1 MNKIFVIYPGFPHYR
16 VGIIEAL
23 INSNHNQYEFL
34 GDKKGYNNVKPYDFK
49 GSADFKDFPAYK
61 IGPFY
66 FNKGLIRYVISHK
79 CDGAILHSPPH
90 YISIIIAA
98 VILRI
103 KGKKVYNWTHG
114 ILTNHRNI
122 KNKIYFIFYKYFFDG
137 LLLYGNLAKENLI
150 NLGFNAEKIKVLY
163 NSLNYKE
170 QIKLRGTLTKKERE
184 TIRLRLFKNPNN
196 DQLVFIG
203 RLTVQ
208 KKLGLLIKAIKLLK
222 DEDIF
227 VNLLFVGDG
236 DQKKELQSQ
245 IDKFKIANQVCFY
258 GASYDETLNYKL
270 ISSSECCVAP
280 GEIGLTAMHS
290 LMFGVPVISHNDR
303 NRQMPEFEAILP
315 NVNGSLFEYD
325 NTVDLKEQIKNVLN
339 LNKAKSNLQIQKDC
353 YKIMDEYYN
362 PNYQIKL
369 IDNLFLSENV

>member
-1 MNKIFVIYPGFPHYR
+1 MNKILVIYPGFPHYR
-16 VGIIEAL
+16 IGIIEAL
-23 INSNHNQYEFL
+23 MNSTHNHYVFL

-49 GSADFKDFPAYK
+49 DSTDFKDFPAYK

-66 FNKGLIRYVISHK
+66 FSKGLIRYVISQK
-79 CDGAILHSPPH
+79 PSGAIVHSPPNW
-90 YISIIIAA
+90 ISIIIAA
-98 VILRI
+98 FILRI
-103 KGKKVYNWTHG
+103 KGVKVFNWTHG
-114 ILTNHRNI
+114 ILTNHRNL
-122 KNKIYFIFYKYFFDG
+122 KNKIYYIFYKYLFNG

-150 NLGFNAEKIKVLY
+150 NLGFNKEKIKVIY
-163 NSLNYKE
+163 NSLDYKE
-170 QIKLRGTLTKKERE
+170 QIKLRETLPENERQS
-184 TIRLRLFKNPNN
+184 IRASLFDSPKN

-208 KKLGLLIKAIKLLK
+208 KKLDLLIDAIKLLK
-222 DEDIF
+222 DENIF

-245 IDKFKIANQVCFY
+245 VDKYKIANQICFY
-258 GASYDETLNYKL
+258 GASYNETQNYKL
-270 ISSSECCVAP
+270 LSSSDCCVAT

-315 NVNGSLFEYD
+315 NVNGSLFEYG
-325 NTVDLKEQIKNVLN
+325 NTVDLKEQIKNVLK
-339 LNKAKSNLQIQKDC
+339 LIKDKSNLQMKKDC

-369 IDNLFLSENV
+369 IDSLF

>member
-1 MNKIFVIYPGFPHYR
+1 MNKILVIYPGFPHYR
-16 VGIIEAL
+16 DGIIEAL
-23 INSNHNQYEFL
+23 MNSNHNHYVFL

-66 FNKGLIRYVISHK
+66 FNKGLIRYVISQK
-79 CDGAILHSPPH
+79 SSGAIVHSPPH
-90 YISIIIAA
+90 YISIIIATL
-98 VILRI
+98 ILRI
-103 KGKKVYNWTHG
+103 KGKKVFNWTHG
-114 ILTNHRNI
+114 ILTNHRNL
-122 KNKIYFIFYKYFFDG
+122 KNKFYFTFYKYFFDG
-137 LLLYGNLAKENLI
+137 LLLYGNIAKENLI
-150 NLGFNAEKIKVLY
+150 NLGFNEEKIKVLY
-163 NSLNYKE
+163 NSLNYKK
-170 QIKLRGTLTKKERE
+170 QIKLRGTLTIKERQS
-184 TIRLRLFKNPNN
+184 IRSRLFDNPNN

-208 KKLGLLIKAIKLLK
+208 KKLNLLIKAIKLLK
-222 DEDIF
+222 DEKKF

-245 IDKFKIANQVCFY
+245 IDKYKIADQICFY
-258 GASYDETLNYKL
+258 GASYDEIQNYKL

-315 NVNGSLFEYD
+315 NINGVLFENG
-325 NTVDLKEQIKNVLN
+325 NTVDLKEQIKNVLK
-339 LNKAKSNLQIQKDC
+339 LSKDKSNLQMKKDC

-362 PNYQIKL
+362 PNFQIKL
-369 IDNLFLSENV
+369 IDSLF